1 MASSY
6 LSSRL
11 KPDCNP
17 SHSQPD
23 FSPFPITTE
32 EEVGKWLQFFEMS
45 TPLVCCSTFI
55 SHDPVRAG
63 WGRWVGPMGGADGW
77 GCTGHAPQHC
87 RAWTCELSTPTAS
100 VTMVMVGTTTTTPP
114 PKKRTTWGTLWRQR
128 ACTALTD
135 PQRPTPLGG
144 TEAEQII
151 WCAGK

>member
-11 KPDCNP
+11 KPDCSP
-17 SHSQPD
+17 SHPQPD

-45 TPLVCCSTFI
+45 APLVCCSTFI
-55 SHDPVRAG
+55 SHDPVRADG
-63 WGRWVGPMGGADGW
+63 WGRWVGLYWAYSS
-77 GCTGHAPQHC
+77 HC

-100 VTMVMVGTTTTTPP
+100 VTMVTVGTTTTTPP
-114 PKKRTTWGTLWRQR
+114 LKKQTTWGTLWRQR

-135 PQRPTPLGG
+135 PQRPTPSGG